1 MISNSKELAFADV
14 PTGLAAFSKLPA
26 AGFWQIVLFCGAL
39 EILVMRDVT
48 GLGEFPGDFRN
59 GFIDF
64 GWDKFSPEQKL
75 QKRAIELNNGRAAQ
89 MGILALMMHECVDGK
104 PYIFFDL

>member
-1 MISNSKELAFADV
+1 MEYTPICRHLALFSPLWLHHTLCHTLSPRFTISTTPYHSH
-14 PTGLAAFSKLPA
+14 SLP
-26 AGFWQIVLFCGAL
+26 LL
-39 EILVMRDVT
+39 TR
-48 GLGEFPGDFRN
+48 
-59 GFIDF
+59 
-64 GWDKFSPEQKL
+64 FSPEQKL